1 MTKPRSAKQLA
12 NDQRLRDAA
21 KKRKEENKKLK
32 EEVQQE
38 TINIQKKTEPEAN
51 ADLNTLIKQ
60 IEELKDNPLIQA
72 LFNKELNKEQN
83 NDVNVGER
91 KTGVFTKYITDPA
104 QYPDPRERLF
114 DFFNSQPK
122 YRRFGLQ
129 DRYELR
135 WEVGSMVPYERKDGI
150 LETQPRFVVG
160 IDAII
165 FDEETYE
172 PTDGRY
178 VVKEFMF
185 FEDPQTNVIVA
196 RENGI
201 PVDESTEKAFMDEMR
216 FIRVRDWLIDL
227 FLPGK
232 IDKTNK
238 NRKDMVINGKQVQYY
253 EISSTES
260 ETIPF
265 DQLNT
270 KIKG

>member
-1 MTKPRSAKQLA
+1 MTKPRTEKQLA
-12 NDQRLRDAA
+12 NDQRLRDNAA
-21 KKRKEENKKLK
+21 KKREDNKKLK
-32 EEVQQE
+32 EEIQE
-38 TINIQKKTEPEAN
+38 DTINIQSKQAPEAN

-72 LFNKELNKEQN
+72 LFAGQATSQN
-83 NDVNVGER
+83 NGVNVGEK
-91 KTGVFTKYITDPA
+91 KTGIFTKYITDPNH
-104 QYPDPRERLF
+104 YPDPRERLF

-135 WEVGSMVPYERKDGI
+135 WEVSGMVPYTRMDGI

-172 PTDGRY
+172 PTNGRY

-185 FEDPQTNVIVA
+185 FEDPQTNIVVA
-196 RENGI
+196 RDNGMDI
-201 PVDESTEKAFMDEMR
+201 DESNEKAFMDEMR

-227 FLPGK
+227 FLPGQVQ
-232 IDKTNK
+232 KTHK
-238 NRKDMVINGKQVQYY
+238 DRKDMVINGKQVQYY

-265 DQLNT
+265 DKLNT
-270 KIKG
+270 KIKA

>member
-1 MTKPRSAKQLA
+1 MKKRSAKQLA

-21 KKRKEENKKLK
+21 KKRREENKKLK
-32 EEVQQE
+32 EEIQQD
-38 TINIQKKTEPEAN
+38 TQNIQKKAEPEAN

-72 LFNKELNKEQN
+72 LFNKGQVQN
-83 NDVNVGER
+83 NDVQVGER

-114 DFFNSQPK
+114 EFFNSQPK

-172 PTDGRY
+172 PTNGRY

-201 PVDESTEKAFMDEMR
+201 PVDESNEKAFMDEMR

-232 IDKTNK
+232 VEKTHRD
-238 NRKDMVINGKQVQYY
+238 RKDMVINGKQVQYY
-253 EISSTES
+253 EVSSTES
-260 ETIPF
+260 DSIPF
-265 DQLNT
+265 DKLNT
-270 KIKG
+270 RI